1 MRGYVYVFLLI
12 IGPCSASSYPD
23 DLPGAVLETAHTL
36 LHNRDLLGSLPAYTC
51 LETIAREQKAPKQRK
66 PRALDI
72 VQVDVGVGRD
82 AEIYSWP
89 GEKTFSSIDLGN
101 LIGYGFA
108 GTGLFHTFASNIF
121 VNHGAIVRLAD
132 EQVFQGRPAIHF
144 TYTFPSL
151 ANNWIVDWKG
161 ARGVVGESGEFWVD
175 KTTLTLLRLE
185 AAANNFP
192 PDLPLKAMNVAM
204 EYETL
209 STQHKTALIPSSA
222 EIIAIEMNGAV
233 YRDLVTFSQCHVFEA
248 ESSFRNSPE
257 ALANAVERYEALR
270 DALPAGVEIPITLES
285 EIRWNTARIGKAIT
299 ARLNTTLKISPE
311 LTIPRGAIVNGRIR
325 EFREIEDAPAA
336 CEVGLE
342 FNEIDWPGHVAIFFA
357 EAVRVQQ
364 IAGLST
370 FISRGTIETSNAP
383 AELLARSTIEKIRP
397 RDVPGVTTF
406 FLTGSRV
413 IPNGFQMI
421 LRTRKTKH
429 L

>member
-1 MRGYVYVFLLI
+1 MPGYVCVFLLLI
-12 IGPCSASSYPD
+12 APCSASPHPD
-23 DLPGAVLETAHTL
+23 DLPVAVLQTAHTL
-36 LHNRDLLGSLPAYTC
+36 LHNRDLLGGLPAYTC

-66 PRALDI
+66 AHALDI

-89 GEKTFSSIDLGN
+89 GEKAFSSIDLGN

-132 EQVFQGRPAIHF
+132 EQAFQGRAAIHF

-192 PDLPLKAMNVAM
+192 PDLPLKAMKVAM

-209 STQHKTALIPSSA
+209 STQHKTVLIPSSA
-222 EIIAIEMNGAV
+222 EIIAVEMNGAI
-233 YRDLVTFSQCHVFEA
+233 YRDLVTFSQCHEA
-248 ESSFRNSPE
+248 ESRIQNSPQD
-257 ALANAVERYEALR
+257 LANAVERYEAPR
-270 DALPAGVEIPITLES
+270 HALPAGVEIPITFES
-285 EIRWNTARIGKAIT
+285 EIRWNTARIGEPIT
-299 ARLNTTLKISPE
+299 ARLDTTVKISPE

-325 EFREIEDAPAA
+325 EFREIEDAPAT

-357 EAVRVQQ
+357 EAVRLQQ
-364 IAGLST
+364 IAGLSNV
-370 FISRGTIETSNAP
+370 ISRGTMETSNAP

-397 RDVPGVTTF
+397 RDIPGVTTF
-406 FLTGSRV
+406 FLTGSRM